1 MLRRVLSIAVC
12 VLGLAAC
19 AGVPTGMSVPQLP
32 WRDAAFGYDGAPVAV
47 SREELFRLDPQL
59 LERLQA
65 QVPATLSTGQRLK
78 ALLATVF
85 GPDGHGFS
93 YAAGHS
99 TTAAQTWRLQR
110 GDCLSLTV
118 LTYAVARALNMAAQM
133 QEVPTPVLYDRR
145 GGLDFVNQHVNVL
158 FQRAHRT
165 PMEGTGFRDVI
176 VDFEPDLASARAGLV
191 LSEDAILAR
200 YYNNIAAE
208 HLADGSS
215 ALAYAHFKAAI
226 LADPAY
232 AASYGNLAVLYRGA
246 GLAAEAEQL
255 LRHAL
260 ARANPPDVPLHG
272 LYQLL
277 LAQGRDAE
285 AEHYAQLLQARQSRD
300 PYHWISLGFRHLQ
313 EGDWRGAIA
322 ALERAQGMVSGF
334 PEVHRYL
341 ALAYWRAGEPA
352 LANEQLA
359 RLASLAGTDAAV
371 SSLSRKF
378 NPDRH

>member
-19 AGVPTGMSVPQLP
+19 AGVPTGTPVSQLP

-65 QVPATLSTGQRLK
+65 QAPATLSTGQRLK

-118 LTYAVARALNMAAQM
+118 LTYAVARAMNMAAQM

-158 FQRAHRT
+158 FLRAHRT
-165 PMEGTGFRDVI
+165 PMEGTGSRDVI
-176 VDFEPDLASARAGLV
+176 VDFEPDLASARVGLA

-208 HLADGSS
+208 QLAQGRSD
-215 ALAYAHFKAAI
+215 LAYAHFKAAI

-260 ARANPPDVPLHG
+260 VRADPPDVPLHA
-272 LYQLL
+272 LHQLL
-277 LAQGRDAE
+277 LEQGRDTE
-285 AEHYAQLLQARQSRD
+285 ARHYAELLQSRQSRD
-300 PYHWISLGFRHLQ
+300 PYHWISLGLRHLQ
-313 EGDWRGAIA
+313 EGDWREAIA

-352 LANEQLA
+352 RANEQLA

-378 NPDRH
+378 NPDRR

>member
-1 MLRRVLSIAVC
+1 MLRRTLSIAVC

-19 AGVPTGMSVPQLP
+19 AGVPTGTPVPQLP

-65 QVPATLSTGQRLK
+65 QAPGTRNTEARLK
-78 ALLATVF
+78 FLLATVF

-93 YAAGHS
+93 YASGHS
-99 TTAAQTWRLQR
+99 TPAAQTWRQRR

-118 LTYAVARALNMAAQM
+118 LTYAVARAMNMTAQM
-133 QEVPTPVLYDRR
+133 QEVQTPVLYDRR
-145 GGLDFVNQHVNVL
+145 DGLDFVNQHVNVL
-158 FQRAHRT
+158 FLRARRT
-165 PMEGTGFRDVI
+165 SLEDAGFRDVI
-176 VDFEPDLASARAGLV
+176 VDFEPDLASARVGLV

-208 HLADGSS
+208 HLANGRFT
-215 ALAYAHFKAAI
+215 LAYAHFKAAI

-232 AASYGNLAVLYRGA
+232 AASYGNLAVLYRNA

-260 ARANPPDVPLHG
+260 ARANPPDVPLHA
-272 LYQLL
+272 LHQLL
-277 LAQGRDAE
+277 LEQGRNAE
-285 AEHYAQLLQARQSRD
+285 ARHYAQLLEGRQSRD
-300 PYHWISLGFRHLQ
+300 PYHWISLGLQHLQ
-313 EGDWRGAIA
+313 EGEWREAIV

-352 LANEQLA
+352 RANEQLA

-371 SSLSRKF
+371 TLLSRKF
-378 NPDRH
+378 NPDRR

>member
-1 MLRRVLSIAVC
+1 MLGRALGTAVC

-19 AGVPTGMSVPQLP
+19 AGAPTGTPMPQLP
-32 WRDAAFGYDGAPVAV
+32 WRNAAFGYDGAPVAV
-47 SREELFRLDPQL
+47 SREELFRLDPLL

-65 QVPATLSTGQRLK
+65 QAPGTLSTEARLK
-78 ALLATVF
+78 SLLATVF

-99 TTAAQTWRLQR
+99 TTAAETWRLRR

-118 LTYAVARALNMAAQM
+118 LTYAVARATNMAAQM
-133 QEVPTPVLYDRR
+133 QEVQTPVLYDRR

-158 FQRAHRT
+158 FPRARRT
-165 PMEGTGFRDVI
+165 LLEDAGFRDVI
-176 VDFEPDLASARAGLV
+176 VDFEPDLASARVGLA

-208 HLADGSS
+208 HLANGRS

-226 LADPAY
+226 QADPAY
-232 AASYGNLAVLYRGA
+232 AASYGNLAVLYRDA

-260 ARANPPDVPLHG
+260 VRANPPDVPMHALH
-272 LYQLL
+272 QLL
-277 LAQGRDAE
+277 LEQGRDTE
-285 AEHYAQLLQARQSRD
+285 AEHYARLLQARQSRD
-300 PYHWISLGFRHLQ
+300 PYHWISLGLRHLQ
-313 EGDWRGAIA
+313 EGHWRSAVA

-352 LANEQLA
+352 RANEQLA

-378 NPDRH
+378 NAEPP